1 MAQGT
6 RRRLFLLVL
15 AVAALTGLLATP
27 ASQSAHAQM
36 CCETCESIYDWC
48 LAGIVYS
55 SACHVDPACC
65 ADKADA
71 CSQTCY
77 WC

>member
-1 MAQGT
+1 MTQGT

-15 AVAALTGLLATP
+15 LVAALTGFLVTP

-36 CCETCESIYDWC
+36 CCETCGWIYEWC
-48 LAGIVYS
+48 LAGTAYPN
-55 SACHVDPACC
+55 CHGNSYCC
-65 ADKADA
+65 ADKVGECD
-71 CSQTCY
+71 QTCY